1 MADRGSQDETRDPG
15 AQPRSRGLRRILAV
29 GMEPELYGRIEA
41 LLNRSYF
48 EVDRVPRGESA
59 SELCAVIPF
68 DLMLVRFPLP
78 DIPVDNLLA
87 AVRIPGSPCAG
98 SQVLLLADAARLAEA
113 EKRVGEG
120 ADLALAAD
128 RPGEFLSE
136 IAARLLHVAPRVS
149 TRIMAHLQAR
159 IGEGE
164 RQDLCQTADL
174 SSTGM
179 FVRTDERYPLGTS
192 MSFQL
197 LLPGEREAVAGTAE
211 VVRHAAGGDGRD
223 EGIGLRFL
231 ELRPGSEARLRAF
244 LARKLV
250 RP

>member
-1 MADRGSQDETRDPG
+1 MSNRESEGSANHPGVPG
-15 AQPRSRGLRRILAV
+15 AQRQRRILAV
-29 GMEPELYGRIEA
+29 GMEPELFGRIES

-78 DIPVDNLLA
+78 DIPLANLLA
-87 AVRIPGSPCAG
+87 AVRIPGAPCAG
-98 SQVLLLADAARLAEA
+98 SQILLLADAPRLAEA
-113 EKRVGEG
+113 ERLVGDG

-128 RPGEFLSE
+128 RPSEFLSE

-149 TRIMAHLQAR
+149 TRIMARLQAR
-159 IGEGE
+159 IGAGD

-174 SSTGM
+174 SATGM

-211 VVRHAAGGDGRD
+211 VVRHAAAGDGRE

-231 ELRPGSEARLRAF
+231 ELRAGGEARLRAF

-250 RP
+250 HP